1 MESKFHKSI
10 VVELRPKLKS
20 ASVFITL
27 KDDCPNAT
35 SVILVEHDFKV
46 VFENAENFTVPLTNF
61 DAQSSTLTS
70 LKISEHFISFRL
82 LAGQS
87 NVSNFGSF
95 KTELLENNDI
105 DSKLSNSTFIKNNIL
120 YAIDCANCQR
130 SLGPD
135 IKFERVLPLPE
146 NLDQADWFC
155 HGHDSN
161 PVNLL
166 EPKTKD
172 FLFTNCYFC
181 IHKDKISNCLSKNNV
196 LVCKFCFNWLGTLSE
211 NCTVRLWFNTVT
223 FRDNNCGVFNTAPLT
238 DAFLTI
244 RGLFECSL
252 LNSIKAIFV
261 YKNSDG
267 AKHYLLLWVLEK
279 QLNILLSLN
288 EHSKS
293 TNVAKTLFKFLDH
306 DDNEILEQWKNDQSV
321 DVVDVSKNMM
331 VEVMKHLY
339 NNNKLFPVE
348 YSKSNNFLVSYLC
361 MYD

>member
-35 SVILVEHDFKV
+35 SVLLIDHDFKV
-46 VFENAENFTVPLTNF
+46 VFDNAEFLTVPLTNF
-61 DAQSSTLTS
+61 HAESSTLTS
-70 LKISEHFISFRL
+70 VKISEHCISFRL

-95 KTELLENNDI
+95 KTELLENHDS
-105 DSKLSNSTFIKNNIL
+105 DSKFCNSTFIKKDIL
-120 YAIDCANCQR
+120 YAMDCANCQR
-130 SLGPD
+130 SLGSSVQFD
-135 IKFERVLPLPE
+135 RVLPLPE
-146 NLDQADWFC
+146 NLDQGDWFC
-155 HGHDSN
+155 HGHSN
-161 PVNLL
+161 TSSLL

-172 FLFTNCYFC
+172 FLFTNCHFC
-181 IHKDKISNCLSKNNV
+181 IHRDNISNCLSKNSV

-223 FRDNNCGVFNTAPLT
+223 FRDDNCGVFNSAPLA
-238 DAFLTI
+238 DVFLTI
-244 RGLFECSL
+244 RGLFDSSL

-267 AKHYLLLWVLEK
+267 AKQYLCLWVLEQ
-279 QLNILLSLN
+279 QLNIFLSLN
-288 EHSKS
+288 NHSKS
-293 TNVAKTLFKFLDH
+293 TNVAKILFKFIDG
-306 DDNEILEQWKNDQSV
+306 DDNDILQQWKSDQSV

-339 NNNKLFPVE
+339 DNNKLFPVE
-348 YSKSNNFLVSYLC
+348 YSKSNDFLVSYLC